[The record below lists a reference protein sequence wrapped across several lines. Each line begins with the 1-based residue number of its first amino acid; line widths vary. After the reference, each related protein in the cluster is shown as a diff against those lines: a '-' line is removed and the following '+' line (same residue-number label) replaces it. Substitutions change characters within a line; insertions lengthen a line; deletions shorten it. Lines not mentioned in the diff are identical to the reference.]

1 MRQKVKTNLFP
12 KNKTKLFKIMQRQK
26 KKKKCRIHTSYIKIA
41 KELAYNRIF
50 KGTFNIYGVNFSS
63 NTQLYML
70 SLSHTLKTINPTL
83 LYISTIEWATDHKP

>member
-12 KNKTKLFKIMQRQK
+12 KNKTKLFKIMLRQK

-50 KGTFNIYGVNFSS
+50 KGTFNIKG
-63 NTQLYML
+63 
-70 SLSHTLKTINPTL
+70 
-83 LYISTIEWATDHKP
+83 

>member
-1 MRQKVKTNLFP
+1 MLRQK
-12 KNKTKLFKIMQRQK
+12 K
-26 KKKKCRIHTSYIKIA
+26 KKKKCRIHTSYTKIA

-70 SLSHTLKTINPTL
+70 ALSHTLKTINSTI
-83 LYISTIEWATDHKP
+83 LYISSIEWATGHKP